1 MRVTVIGTGGVGGYF
16 GARLAQGGCDV
27 GFVARGLQLAALRE
41 HGLRIES
48 DLGHLH
54 LPAVRAADSPAALGP
69 ADVILICVK
78 LWDTESAA
86 RAAAPVVSPQTMV
99 ISLQNGVSKEDTLRE
114 VLGDRAVAG
123 GLCYIGSKILSPGVI
138 RHTGALQKIVFGE
151 LDGHQSSRAGTF
163 LAACRSGGIDAE
175 ISSDIRRAIWEKC
188 VFLTA
193 VSAATTAMRSP
204 IGPIRSNPQTRAFL
218 LELMREVAAVGRA
231 LGIALDESLA
241 ESKLAFCD
249 GLPAEMTS
257 SMHNDLQQGRRL
269 EVPWLSGKIAELGQ
283 SVGVP
288 TPLNRA
294 VSDILALSA
303 MGKA

>member
-78 LWDTESAA
+78 LWDTETAA

-151 LDGHQSSRAGTF
+151 LDGCPSSRTETF

-231 LGIALDESLA
+231 LGIALDEGLA